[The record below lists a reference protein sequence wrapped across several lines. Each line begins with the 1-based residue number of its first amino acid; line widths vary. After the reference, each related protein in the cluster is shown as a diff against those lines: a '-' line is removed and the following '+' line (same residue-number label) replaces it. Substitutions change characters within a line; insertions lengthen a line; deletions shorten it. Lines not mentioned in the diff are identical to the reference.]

1 MFLLVQCF
9 PVFLTDQQDYQKVS
23 SKKLCTIK
31 KLLRA
36 ITLYEQS
43 HCTWIKLTPFTTPV
57 RTVAQWCRHR
67 SPFFRIPSSLYA
79 ALLHF
84 LLAFPSFTLPNCLK
98 ILMYSEK
105 HSPALN
111 PLVSRPAK
119 AIFVSFG

>member
-9 PVFLTDQQDYQKVS
+9 PVFLTDQQ
-23 SKKLCTIK
+23 TIRK
-31 KLLRA
+31 SLARSYA
-36 ITLYEQS
+36 PSRSFYEQS
-43 HCTWIKLTPFTTPV
+43 HCMSSMWIKLTPFTTPV

-119 AIFVSFG
+119 AIFVSLG